1 MAKSFEFLFDYG
13 SPFSYLA
20 NIQTPRFAR
29 RAGASVIYRPIL
41 LGAVLKAT
49 GNSSPMTVPA
59 KARYMGDDL
68 RRWASRYGVEFRI
81 NPYPFLRN
89 TLNLMRAAVA
99 AQKLGSFNACHEAVF
114 PAIWADGLDL
124 GDSSV
129 LGVVLRRAG
138 VDAQALL
145 AAAETPEVK
154 DELRRNT
161 EYAVSRGVFGAPSF
175 LVGDELYW
183 GNDRF
188 DFIAEALGRIA

>member
-29 RAGASVIYRPIL
+29 RASASVVYRPIL

-59 KARYMGDDL
+59 KARYMADDL

-89 TLNLMRAAVA
+89 TLGLMRAAVA
-99 AQKLGSFNACHEAVF
+99 AQKLGSFAAYHEAVF

-129 LGVVLRRAG
+129 LGLVLRRAG